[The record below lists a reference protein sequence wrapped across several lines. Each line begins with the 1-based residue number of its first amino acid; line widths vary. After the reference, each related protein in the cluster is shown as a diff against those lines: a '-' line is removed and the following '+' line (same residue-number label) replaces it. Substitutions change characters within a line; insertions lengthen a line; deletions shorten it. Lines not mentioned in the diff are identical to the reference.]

1 MTIESVDSLR
11 AHLQTA
17 VELEHSTL
25 PPYLCALYSLDADRN
40 EQAADVLESV
50 VLEEMLHL
58 TLAANLLNAVGGRPV
73 LDSPDLLP
81 THPAFLPHS
90 NRSVRLSLRPFS
102 REAVEGFLA
111 IERPTDDDGPAQDE
125 GYATIGQFYRA
136 IDQALVRLCDDLG
149 EASLFSGDPARQVTD
164 TLYYGGAGRIIAVT
178 DMASARRAL
187 SEIVEQGEGLDHGSI
202 FDGDKDMF
210 HPERD
215 EVGHYFRFQEL
226 LLGRRWVAGDT
237 PSSGPSGDPVT
248 VDWSAVAPMRV
259 DPRVADFPA
268 GSPARAAAEAFNISY
283 CTVLQLLERTFDGV
297 PTLLAIATGAMY
309 GLKQQMIELIR
320 LDSGDGRTTAGPSFE
335 WVAPERRHFPDTHL
349 FVVPHGPYLL
359 RGAVDVFD
367 ARGRR
372 RVSDGICVLCRCGGS
387 RTKPFCDGT
396 HNRIGFDGTESAD
409 HRPMAQRR
417 HAYPTPDGVT
427 IYDDRTRCAHFGQC
441 TDRLPRAFG
450 VAEDAFVDPTAAPST
465 QLTDVVAGCPSGALT
480 YAPAGTTEP
489 TEPPAGTTI
498 HPIVDGPY
506 RVRGVRVVGV
516 DKQPYEARERQALC
530 RCGNSRNKPFCDGSH
545 WYAGFRDPLPA
556 ELEHVTTF
564 PWNEPGAADRGR
576 ERYARDQARK
586 RALADTSRPRP
597 AESS

>member
-1 MTIESVDSLR
+1 MTIESVESLR

-25 PPYLCALYSLDADRN
+25 PPYLCALYSLDAGRN
-40 EQAADVLESV
+40 EHAVAVLESV

-73 LDSPDLLP
+73 LDAPELLP
-81 THPAFLPHS
+81 GHPTFLPHS
-90 NRSVRLSLRPFS
+90 NRSVQLSLRPFS
-102 REAVEGFLA
+102 RAAVEGFMA
-111 IERPTDDDGPAQDE
+111 IERPTEDDSAQDE

-136 IDQALVRLCDDLG
+136 IDQALVRLCAELG
-149 EASLFSGDPARQVTD
+149 EARLFSGDPARQVTD
-164 TLYYGGAGRIIAVT
+164 ALYYGGSGRIIAVT
-178 DMASARRAL
+178 DLASARRAL
-187 SEIVEQGEGLDHGSI
+187 AEIVEQGEGLDHGSI

-226 LLGRRWVAGDT
+226 LLGRRWATGDT
-237 PSSGPSGDPVT
+237 PSSGPSGEPVA
-248 VDWSAVAPMRV
+248 VDWAAVAPMRV

-268 GSPARAAAEAFNISY
+268 GSPARLAMDAFNISY

-309 GLKQQMIELIR
+309 GIKEQMLELIR

-335 WVAPERRHFPDTHL
+335 WVAPEQRRFADTHL
-349 FVVPHGPYLL
+349 FVVPHGPYLV
-359 RGAVDVFD
+359 RGAIDVFD
-367 ARGRR
+367 TEGQL

-387 RTKPFCDGT
+387 RSKPFCDGT
-396 HNRIGFDGTESAD
+396 HSRIGFDGTESAD
-409 HRPMAQRR
+409 HAPMAQRR
-417 HAYPTPDGVT
+417 RAYPTPDGVT

-441 TDRLPRAFG
+441 TDRLPQAFG
-450 VAEDAFVDPTAAPST
+450 VAEDAFVDPLAAPSE
-465 QLTDVVAGCPSGALT
+465 QLTAVVGGCPSGALT

-489 TEPPAGTTI
+489 AETHAGATV

-506 RVRGVRVVGV
+506 RVRGVQVVGV
-516 DKQPYEARERQALC
+516 DKQPYEARERQTLC

-556 ELEHVTTF
+556 ELEQASTF

-576 ERYARDQARK
+576 ERYAREQA
-586 RALADTSRPRP
+586 ALADGSS